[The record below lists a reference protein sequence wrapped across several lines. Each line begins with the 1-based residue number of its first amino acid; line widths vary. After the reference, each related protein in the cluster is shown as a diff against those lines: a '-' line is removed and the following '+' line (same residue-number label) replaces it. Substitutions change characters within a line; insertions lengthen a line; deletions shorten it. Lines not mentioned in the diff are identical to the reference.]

1 MTGLVIAIDG
11 PAASGKGTLARRL
24 AAVLNLVHLDSGKLY
39 RKVGLTL
46 LQQGADPTDA
56 DAAVAAAETMDL
68 KALDDPA
75 LGADEVGNAASKVAA
90 IPAVRAALV
99 DLQRRFAA
107 EPPEGM
113 AGAVI
118 DGRDIGTVIC
128 PDADHKFFVIAD
140 TAVRAERRH
149 NELLGRGEAS
159 IYADVLADIEARD
172 RRDRTR
178 AVSPL
183 KPSDDAITIDSSAS
197 DADGVL
203 AIALDHMGIK
213 IEDLGLD
220 NASRATISR
229 GPKT

>member
-1 MTGLVIAIDG
+1 MAGLVIAIDG

-24 AAVLNLVHLDSGKLY
+24 AAVLDLAHLDSGKLY

-46 LQQGADPTDA
+46 LQRGLDPTDA

-68 KALDDPA
+68 TALDDPA
-75 LGADEVGNAASKVAA
+75 LGADDVGNAASQVAA

-99 DLQRRFAA
+99 DLQRRFATT
-107 EPPEGM
+107 PPAGK

-140 TAVRAERRH
+140 TPVRAERRH
-149 NELLGRGEAS
+149 NELLARGEVS

-183 KPSDDAITIDSSAS
+183 KPSDDAITIDSSAL

-203 AIALDHMGIK
+203 AIALDHMGLK
-213 IEDLGLD
+213 LD
-220 NASRATISR
+220 ELRPEADAGR
-229 GPKT
+229 GNKS

>member
-1 MTGLVIAIDG
+1 MTKRLVIAIDG

-24 AAVLNLVHLDSGKLY
+24 AAVLNLAHLDSGKLY
-39 RKVGLTL
+39 RKVGHTL
-46 LQQGADPTDA
+46 LQQGADPNDA

-68 KALDDPA
+68 TALDDPA
-75 LGADEVGNAASKVAA
+75 LGADEVGNAASIVAA

-99 DLQRRFAA
+99 DLQQRFAA
-107 EPPEGM
+107 EPPADK

-128 PDADHKFFVIAD
+128 PDADHKFFVVAA
-140 TAVRAERRH
+140 TPVRAERRH
-149 NELLGRGEAS
+149 NELLGRGQAS

-172 RRDRTR
+172 DRDRTR

-183 KPSDDAITIDSSAS
+183 KPSADAITIDSSAL

-203 AIALDHMGIK
+203 AIALDHMGIRT
-213 IEDLGLD
+213 EDLGLQ
-220 NASRATISR
+220 AMSSR
-229 GPKT
+229 GPDT

>member
-24 AAVLNLVHLDSGKLY
+24 AAVLDLAHLDSGKLY
-39 RKVGLTL
+39 RRVALTVL
-46 LQQGADPTDA
+46 ERGEDPDDPT
-56 DAAVAAAETMDL
+56 AAVAAAENMDL
-68 KALDDPA
+68 EGLDDPK
-75 LGADEVGNAASKVAA
+75 LSLDEVGNAASKVAA

-99 DLQRRFAA
+99 DLQRRFATQ
-107 EPPEGM
+107 PPGGKR
-113 AGAVI
+113 GAVI

-128 PDADHKFFVIAD
+128 PDADHKFFVVAN
-140 TAVRAERRH
+140 TKVRAERRH

-183 KPSDDAITIDSSAS
+183 KPSDDAIVIDSSAL
-197 DADGVL
+197 DADEVL
-203 AIALDHMGIK
+203 KIALEHMG
-213 IEDLGLD
+213 LD
-220 NASRATISR
+220 HT
-229 GPKT
+229 P